1 MMHRQAFTC
10 SVLVAGLVTILV
22 ASGLVAGCAGG
33 PARSAAL
40 STPPAAREAPPA
52 TYQAPTA
59 PVPAAAAT
67 GYADVNTD
75 SSLISNGSVT
85 ASSPELLSTA
95 SAFRREVYRLGGR
108 VFAEQVHFRAEP
120 DDDGKQASA
129 ATYRVKLLPRLLP
142 DLLDWLGKHAAIT
155 AQDVSSIIAMESE
168 GDASIARA
176 DVQARIAEITHQLAD
191 PALDPATDPAT
202 RAALEAERT
211 RLTGAAIAD
220 PNAMADN
227 TRRVAV
233 LDVRLEAP
241 APYDPYARGQLLGH
255 ARGSLLGL
263 GVLGHATSHRVGAG
277 VGFGARSP
285 VAGLEVMGYAAPT
298 MNERTGV
305 SATLGFGGYS
315 RAFGAGNRSALNPY
329 VGMRYGYAY
338 LEAHYFV
345 VAAELGVELV
355 KQRGVLWS
363 VSARP
368 IGLIGSDSQAAV
380 EVGSSLALAF

>member
-10 SVLVAGLVTILV
+10 SVLVAT
-22 ASGLVAGCAGG
+22 GLVAGCAGG

-40 STPPAAREAPPA
+40 ATAPAVREAPPA
-52 TYQAPTA
+52 TYQAPIA
-59 PVPAAAAT
+59 PAPAAATT

-75 SSLISNGSVT
+75 SSLISNGSVV
-85 ASSPELLSTA
+85 ASAQDLLPAS

-108 VFAEQVHFRAEP
+108 VFAEQVHFHGGE
-120 DDDGKQASA
+120 DDDKQASA
-129 ATYRVKLLPRLLP
+129 ASYRVKLLPRLLP
-142 DLLDWLGKHAAIT
+142 DLLDWLGKHATIT
-155 AQDVSSIIAMESE
+155 VQDVSSIIAMESE
-168 GDASIARA
+168 GDASIVRA
-176 DVQARIAEITHQLAD
+176 DVHARIGEIAAQLAD
-191 PALDPATDPAT
+191 PALDPAN

-241 APYDPYARGQLLGH
+241 APRDPYARGQLLGH

-263 GVLGHATSHRVGAG
+263 GVLGQTTSHRVGAG
-277 VGFGARSP
+277 VGFGTRSP
-285 VAGLEVMGYAAPT
+285 VAGLEIMGYAAPT
-298 MNERTGV
+298 MNERAGV
-305 SATLGFGGYS
+305 AITAGFGGYS
-315 RAFGAGNRSALNPY
+315 RAFGSGNRGSFNPY

-338 LEAHYFV
+338 LQAHYFV
-345 VAAELGVELV
+345 VEAELGVELV
-355 KQRGVLWS
+355 KQHGVLWS

-368 IGLIGSDSQAAV
+368 IGLVGTSSQAAA
-380 EVGSSLALAF
+380 EIGSSLALAF

>member
-1 MMHRQAFTC
+1 MST
-10 SVLVAGLVTILV
+10 T
-22 ASGLVAGCAGG
+22 
-33 PARSAAL
+33 PATA
-40 STPPAAREAPPA
+40 PAAREAPPP
-52 TYQAPTA
+52 TYQAPIGPAPTA
-59 PVPAAAAT
+59 AKPT

-120 DDDGKQASA
+120 DDDDKQASG

-142 DLLDWLGKHAAIT
+142 DLLDWLGKHATIT

-176 DVQARIAEITHQLAD
+176 DVQARIAEIANQLAD
-191 PALDPATDPAT
+191 PALDPALDPAY

-241 APYDPYARGQLLGH
+241 APRDPYARGQLLGH

-263 GVLGHATSHRVGAG
+263 GVLGQTTSHRIGAG
-277 VGFGARSP
+277 VGFGVRSP
-285 VAGLEVMGYAAPT
+285 VAGLEIMGYAAPT
-298 MNERTGV
+298 MNERAGV

-315 RAFGAGNRSALNPY
+315 RAFGAGHRSALNPY

-363 VSARP
+363 VSTRP

-380 EVGSSLALAF
+380 EIGSSLALAF

>member
-10 SVLVAGLVTILV
+10 SVLVG
-22 ASGLVAGCAGG
+22 ASLIAACGA
-33 PARSAAL
+33 ARAPAL
-40 STPPAAREAPPA
+40 STTPATVPAAREAPPP
-52 TYQAPTA
+52 TFQAPIG
-59 PVPAAAAT
+59 PVPTAATPT

-75 SSLISNGSVT
+75 SSLNSNGSVVA
-85 ASSPELLSTA
+85 ASQNLLPTA

-108 VFAEQVHFRAEP
+108 VFGEQVHFRAEP

-129 ATYRVKLLPRLLP
+129 ASYRIKLLPRLLP
-142 DLLDWLGKHAAIT
+142 DLLDWLGKHTTIT
-155 AQDVSSIIAMESE
+155 AQDVQSIIAMESE
-168 GDASIARA
+168 GDASITRA
-176 DVQARIAEITHQLAD
+176 DVQARIAEIDTQLAD
-191 PALDPATDPAT
+191 PALDPAHRT
-202 RAALEAERT
+202 ALEAERT
-211 RLTGAAIAD
+211 RLTGAVIAD

-241 APYDPYARGQLLGH
+241 APGDPYARGQLLGH

-263 GVLGHATSHRVGAG
+263 GVLGQTTSHRIGAG

-305 SATLGFGGYS
+305 AITAGFGGYS
-315 RAFGAGNRSALNPY
+315 RAFGAGNRSAFNPY

-338 LEAHYFV
+338 LQAHYFV
-345 VAAELGVELV
+345 VEAELGVELV
-355 KQRGVLWS
+355 KQHGVLWS

-380 EVGSSLALAF
+380 EIGSSLALAF